1 MEPTRPAPE
10 RALRPDD
17 GRLARGRR
25 SRARIREAARALFE
39 ERGFD
44 RATLREIAARAG
56 MGTSSIYR
64 HVQSKE
70 ELLVQELADLQEEAW
85 ARFRRTDRRSAPARE
100 RIGRLFDA
108 QHDLLARDADL
119 TVVALRATT
128 GPAARVSRRV
138 LALQDRTVGLLAEIL
153 QAARL
158 RGDLDRDVDVLA
170 AARSLVHAATGGADR
185 LGQRPALRGG
195 LPRRG
200 RVLGRAHVPRH
211 RRPPGRRARRRIG
224 DPPCPSSTSS
234 RASPRRSPPTSR

>member
-1 MEPTRPAPE
+1 MEPKRPVPE
-10 RALRPDD
+10 RVLRADD

-25 SRARIREAARALFE
+25 SRARIRAAARALFD

-56 MGTSSIYR
+56 MGASSIYR

-85 ARFRRTDRRSAPARE
+85 TRFRLADRRAAPARE

-128 GPAARVSRRV
+128 WPAARVSRRV

-153 QAARL
+153 QAGRV

-170 AARSLVHAATGGADR
+170 AARSLVHAATGARIAWANGLLSEEGCRAAIEASLELMFRGIGARRGADR
-185 LGQRPALRGG
+185 
-195 LPRRG
+195 
-200 RVLGRAHVPRH
+200 
-211 RRPPGRRARRRIG
+211 G
-224 DPPCPSSTSS
+224 D
-234 RASPRRSPPTSR
+234 A